1 MAWYDSWADLGSGIV
16 EVGTLGA
23 VKSAFKSD
31 PKLFGKSLS
40 DYDPTKVKQV
50 DKGPL
55 EKGVEEYSK
64 ATQSA
69 QTQLKDYMAGVK
81 APTID
86 RTAAPTAGQVNTQF
100 LEALQRNLP
109 SQQAALQG
117 MAAQGAGAARMTAES
132 AEMMRQAALGQAPSA
147 AQLQQKQAF
156 EQAVAAQM
164 AAQAGRGYDPAAM
177 RQAQVAGQQLQ
188 AQQAQQGAILAAQE
202 QQAARA
208 QYAQTA
214 QGAQQLGLQMQ
225 ELQLRAAS
233 GDVNAQ
239 LQLAGMQS
247 DLAKAQAGLTTQT
260 NIAGAQIGSQ
270 EATAQAQLQQQTQAQ
285 LNNLYLQY
293 LNLGME
299 PAKAQMEAQKAIFG
313 AEWERSQLQTAA
325 RQKAFGGILSG
336 VGAIGGAMIGGPAG
350 AAAGSQLG
358 GGMAMAG
365 NPAPLPP
372 GLA

>member
-1 MAWYDSWADLGSGIV
+1 MAWYDSWADLKSGIV

-23 VKSAFKSD
+23 VKSAFKDD

-64 ATQSA
+64 AA
-69 QTQLKDYMAGVK
+69 QGAQGQLGEFMKGVT
-81 APTID
+81 APTIT
-86 RTAAPTAGQVNTQF
+86 RTAAPQAGQINTGF

-109 SQQAALQG
+109 SQQAALAQS
-117 MAAQGAGAARMTAES
+117 MAQGAGAQRMTAES
-132 AEMMRQAALGQAPSA
+132 AEMMRQAALGNAPSA

-164 AAQAGRGYDPAAM
+164 AAQAGRGYDPAAL
-177 RQAQVAGQQLQ
+177 RQAQIAGQQLQ

-202 QQAARA
+202 QQAARQ

-225 ELQLRAAS
+225 ELQLRAAA
-233 GDVNAQ
+233 GDINAQ
-239 LQLAGMQS
+239 MQLAGMQTDVS
-247 DLAKAQAGLTTQT
+247 KAQAGMATQT
-260 NIAGAQIGSQ
+260 NIAGAQMASGES
-270 EATAQAQLQQQTQAQ
+270 TAQAQLQQQTQAQ
-285 LNNLYLQY
+285 LNNLYMQY

-299 PAKAQMEAQKAIFG
+299 PARAQLEAQKAIFG
-313 AEWERSQLQTAA
+313 AEWQRSQMQADL
-325 RQKAFGGILSG
+325 RGKMFGGVLQG
-336 VGAIGGAMIGGPAG
+336 VSG
-350 AAAGSQLG
+350 AAAAAVG
-358 GGMAMAG
+358 G
-365 NPAPLPP
+365 
-372 GLA
+372 

>member
-1 MAWYDSWADLGSGIV
+1 MAWYDSWEDLGSGIV
-16 EVGTLGA
+16 EVSTLGA
-23 VKSAFKSD
+23 VKGAFKDD

-40 DYDPTKVKQV
+40 DYDPTKVKKV

-55 EKGVEEYSK
+55 EQGTEAYGK
-64 ATQSA
+64 AA
-69 QTQLKDYMAGVK
+69 QTAQGQLKDYMGGIK

-86 RTAAPTAGQVNTQF
+86 RTAAPTAGQINTQF
-100 LEALQRNLP
+100 LDALQRGLP

-117 MAAQGAGAARMTAES
+117 MSAQGAGAARMTAES

-260 NIAGAQIGSQ
+260 SIAGAQIGSQ

-285 LNNLYLQY
+285 MNNLYLQY

-299 PAKAQMEAQKAIFG
+299 PARAQLEAQKAIFG
-313 AEWERSQLQTAA
+313 AEWQRAQMQSEA
-325 RQKAFGGILSG
+325 RQKMFGGVLQG
-336 VGAIGGAMIGGPAG
+336 
-350 AAAGSQLG
+350 AGSALAAYVG
-358 GGMAMAG
+358 G
-365 NPAPLPP
+365 
-372 GLA
+372 